1 MKDQDQQGAAGVSA
15 SDMTGGLCFLLF
27 TSGDPEKI
35 TCVQRYVSIYGH
47 YKTHPVLEIETTKT
61 SIKLARKLGRC
72 DSSLQNLKMLLTH

>member
-47 YKTHPVLEIETTKT
+47 YKTHPVLEIET
-61 SIKLARKLGRC
+61 IKSSKKKLNKV
-72 DSSLQNLKMLLTH
+72 SV